1 MPLFSVI
8 IPLYNKE
15 NFIEKTLKS
24 VLSQTFSD
32 FELIIVNDGSTDKS
46 EEKVLHFKD
55 DRIKYFSKENEG
67 VSATRN
73 FGIEKASGKFISFI
87 DADDIWKNDFLE
99 NMNGLVQSF
108 PEQKVFSAAIE
119 IQIENRIFEAEYSI
133 SKESPQI
140 INYFEGSLLNTA
152 ICTSCAVFEK
162 SVFETAGNFDTA
174 LKRDEDTDLW
184 IRIGLKFPVVFS
196 WKLGAIYTYDPKSL
210 TNNSG
215 RISEK
220 TDFSKYS
227 QLAKTNPKLEK
238 FLDLNRF
245 SFALQSKLAGEKEGF
260 EKFSKQ
266 INLGNLNWKQRILL
280 SLPSFALKS
289 LQHLKLFLQRRK
301 IRLSAFK

>member
-15 NFIEKTLKS
+15 NFIEKTLES

-46 EEKVLHFKD
+46 EEKVLYFKD

-99 NMNGLVQSF
+99 NMNGLIQSF

-133 SKESPQI
+133 SKENPQI

-162 SVFETAGNFDTA
+162 SVFETAGNFDTT

-184 IRIGLKFPVVFS
+184 IRIGQNFPVVFS

-215 RISEK
+215 KISEK

-245 SFALQSKLAGEKEGF
+245 SFALQSKLAGEKDGF
-260 EKFSKQ
+260 EKFSRL
-266 INLGNLNWKQRILL
+266 INLENLNLKQRILL
-280 SLPSFALKS
+280 FLPSFALKS
-289 LQHLKLFLQRRK
+289 LHYLKLFLQRRK